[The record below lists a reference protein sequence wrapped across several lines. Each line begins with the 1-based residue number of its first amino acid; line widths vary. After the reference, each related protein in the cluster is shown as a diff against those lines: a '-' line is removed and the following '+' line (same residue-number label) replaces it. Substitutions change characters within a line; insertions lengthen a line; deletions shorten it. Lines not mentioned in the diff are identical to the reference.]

1 MFEAIGLLFGLTLFG
16 GVFWAMGV
24 IISCVVLSFVF
35 DYNEWGWGAFIA
47 FLAALVVFYVWGNTP
62 ENLTILAGTIWSW
75 KFLLWY
81 LGLGFVHALI
91 RTPLYGRDEQ
101 NRVNRLIAKKNSGSF
116 VGDSELVINTNI
128 FKHIFRWWFLFWA
141 SFPLW
146 IVQKGVRQVYDM
158 FLKKL
163 FVGLVNFGAST
174 VDSVV
179 DIKAEKEKAEKE
191 KLEKNKEKASYKE
204 KEENHPN

>member
-1 MFEAIGLLFGLTLFG
+1 M
-16 GVFWAMGV
+16 
-24 IISCVVLSFVF
+24 
-35 DYNEWGWGAFIA
+35 
-47 FLAALVVFYVWGNTP
+47 WGNTP
-62 ENLTILAGTIWSW
+62 ENLAIMVTTIWSW

-81 LGLGFVHALI
+81 LGIGFIHALI

-101 NRVNRLIAKKNSGSF
+101 NRVNRLIKAKNSGN
-116 VGDSELVINTNI
+116 GYIANSELVVNTNI
-128 FKHIFRWWFLFWA
+128 FKHIFRWWLLWWA

-174 VDSVV
+174 VDEVV
-179 DIKAEKEKAEKE
+179 DIKAEKEKADKLEVE
-191 KLEKNKEKASYKE
+191 KLADNLAEKLKKKKIN
-204 KEENHPN
+204 